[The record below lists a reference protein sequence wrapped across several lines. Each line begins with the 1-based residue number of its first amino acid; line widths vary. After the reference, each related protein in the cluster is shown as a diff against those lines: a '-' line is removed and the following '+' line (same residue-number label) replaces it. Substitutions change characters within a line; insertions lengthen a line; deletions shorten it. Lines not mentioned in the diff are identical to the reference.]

1 MTIVD
6 TLNEMWTGL
15 LEIMTQFV
23 IPDWNAIIG
32 MLPLL
37 VFLGIVGPLLTLLP
51 LGIVIYQ
58 LRKPRVKGVAFEE
71 GPTVAAIGADG
82 RADLPART
90 ATLPARWTRSTRPG
104 PPGASAARTPWPSSA
119 RCVGWAAWPWS
130 TPARTAVSCSRS
142 SHARSSCT
150 VRHPGR
156 SPAAL
161 RSPDAARS
169 MIRDTATVAPQPVTA
184 FARLLTR

>member
-37 VFLGIVGPLLTLLP
+37 IFLGIVGPLLTLLP

-82 RADLPART
+82 QPIFQPGLPHCRRDG
-90 ATLPARWTRSTRPG
+90 LIY
-104 PPGASAARTPWPSSA
+104 ASGTA
-119 RCVGWAAWPWS
+119 RCERCQDPLAVICPMCGLGRMAMVDTCTNCGLVLKVKPRSVVVHRAASGPK
-130 TPARTAVSCSRS
+130 PGGAAV
-142 SHARSSCT
+142 A
-150 VRHPGR
+150 
-156 SPAAL
+156 
-161 RSPDAARS
+161 
-169 MIRDTATVAPQPVTA
+169 
-184 FARLLTR
+184 